1 MPDPAHR
8 VEALIV
14 TSEFHIRGDLVSAPD
29 GSMLELEH
37 RVDQSFLRVFN
48 AEFISR
54 ADGRRVYDVR
64 EAFVN
69 RSSIVAV
76 FREEDVAFVRRAA
89 AQPAMPQ
96 AAPSQTPNADKS

>member
-1 MPDPAHR
+1 MPDPSLR

-14 TSEFHIRGDLVSAPD
+14 TSEFHIRGELVSAPD

-37 RVDQSFLRVFN
+37 RVDQSFLRVFD

-54 ADGRRVYDVR
+54 ADGKRVYDVR

-69 RSSIVAV
+69 RSQIVAV
-76 FREEDVAFVRRAA
+76 FRNDDVAFVRRVMAST
-89 AQPAMPQ
+89 
-96 AAPSQTPNADKS
+96 APQTPDAGKS